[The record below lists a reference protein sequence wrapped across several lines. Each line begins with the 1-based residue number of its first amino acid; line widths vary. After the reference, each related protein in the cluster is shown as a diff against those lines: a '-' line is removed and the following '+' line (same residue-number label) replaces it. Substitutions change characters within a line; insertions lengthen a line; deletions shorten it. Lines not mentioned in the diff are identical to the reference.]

1 MTGNEALDSLLKRIE
16 DEDLA
21 EEIEKVLSRG
31 NLVRS
36 HPIDRIQISSFTYK
50 QQFSGSASDEPWEI
64 DLKLRASNQVEFN
77 ELISLLNSKLYVC
90 D

>member
-50 QQFSGSASDEPWEI
+50 QFSGSASDEPWEI
-64 DLKLRASNQVEFN
+64 DLKFRASNQLEFN
-77 ELISLLNSKLYVC
+77 ELIFILKSKFYVC